1 MNGTVMTIIGF
12 SILFVMTTAGSAL
25 VYIFKSNSPKA
36 TTLFLGFAS
45 GIMISASVWSLLI
58 PSIDQAKEIMGENLA
73 FLPAVIGFILGGLF
87 LVLLDKIVPH
97 FHSATGEEE
106 GIKTSMSKPMK
117 MLLAVTL
124 HNIPEGLAVGFA
136 FGAASTSGDP
146 TAYVSALGLAI
157 GIGLQNFPEGAAVSL
172 PMHSSLGSK
181 HKAFACGAFSGIVEP
196 VFAVVGFFLASALTI
211 AQPWLLA
218 LSAGAMVFVVV
229 EDLIPEAHFG
239 DHPHLGTWG
248 IMIGFAVMMV
258 LDVALAF

>member
-1 MNGTVMTIIGF
+1 MIAADRLLPTDGRQTKAASRIRQTLGNNILMYLAMTV
-12 SILFVMTTAGSAL
+12 
-25 VYIFKSNSPKA
+25 
-36 TTLFLGFAS
+36 
-45 GIMISASVWSLLI
+45 
-58 PSIDQAKEIMGENLA
+58 
-73 FLPAVIGFILGGLF
+73 
-87 LVLLDKIVPH
+87 
-97 FHSATGEEE
+97 
-106 GIKTSMSKPMK
+106 
-117 MLLAVTL
+117 

-136 FGAASTSGDP
+136 FGAASTTGDP